1 MAPTRLELPSTTNSE
16 IWAHDVTYYLLLC
29 AKLDFL
35 SFFSHFSNLLEDQ
48 LGAGLPMCST
58 EQ

>member
-1 MAPTRLELPSTTNSE
+1 MAPTRLGLPSTTNSE

-35 SFFSHFSNLLEDQ
+35 SVFSLSNLLEDQ